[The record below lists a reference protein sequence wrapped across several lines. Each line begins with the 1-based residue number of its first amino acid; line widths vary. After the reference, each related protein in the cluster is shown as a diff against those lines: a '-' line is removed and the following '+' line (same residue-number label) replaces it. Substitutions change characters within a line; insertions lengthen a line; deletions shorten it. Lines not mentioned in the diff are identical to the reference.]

1 MQGNP
6 MIDWQAL
13 YASRVSRI
21 QSSDVREQAK
31 LMGQADVIS
40 FGGGIPD
47 PVVFPHEE
55 AAEAA
60 HRILKDPASA
70 RIALQYSE
78 SGGYRPLRQWLA
90 DYMGALGVPCGPD
103 NILITSGSQQGLDL
117 IGRLLLS
124 PGDRALVEAPTYIGA
139 LRAFDACEASYGPIT
154 ELADPAAPSAKF
166 GYLMPDFQNPM
177 GTCLTREERLT
188 VLDQAAARGLP
199 LVEDSAYEKLRY
211 EGEPVPSLLALDTE
225 RAGGIDNSRVLYTS
239 TFSKVIVPSL
249 RVGWVVGAA
258 PAIHKLMLLKQACDL
273 HTSTFNQM
281 LMLDLASR
289 ILESRIGV
297 VNDLYRRRRDV
308 VLTALA
314 AYMPAGVTWTKPQGG
329 MYIWVELPKGI
340 DGADLARRALAEEKV
355 AVVSGKS
362 FYPND
367 PEPNTIRLAFPQT
380 REDRAGEGIQR
391 LAGLLQRMIGN

>member
-1 MQGNP
+1 
-6 MIDWQAL
+6 MIDWSTL

-21 QSSDVREQAK
+21 QSSDVREQAR
-31 LMGQADVIS
+31 LMGQADIIS

-47 PVVFPHEE
+47 PAVFPHEE

-60 HRILKDPASA
+60 YRILKDPATA

-78 SGGYRPLRQWLA
+78 SGGYRPLREWLVG
-90 DYMGALGVPCGPD
+90 YLSTLGVTCTVD

-139 LRAFDACEASYGPIT
+139 LRAFDACEASYGTIA
-154 ELADPAAPSAKF
+154 ELADPTAPPAKF

-177 GTCLTREERLT
+177 GTCLTRAERLAL
-188 VLDQAAARGLP
+188 LDQAAARGIP

-211 EGEPVPSLLALDTE
+211 EGEPVPSLLALDSE
-225 RAGGIDNSRVLYTS
+225 REGGIDNSRVLYTS

-249 RVGWVVGAA
+249 RVGFVVGAA
-258 PAIHKLMLLKQACDL
+258 PAIHKLVLLKQACDL

-281 LMLDLASR
+281 LMLDLVDR
-289 ILESRIGV
+289 ILERQIAV
-297 VNDLYRRRRDV
+297 VNDLYRRR
-308 VLTALA
+308 LGATLA
-314 AYMPAGVTWTKPQGG
+314 ALEAHMPASVTWTKPQGG
-329 MYIWVELPKGI
+329 MYLWVELPRGI
-340 DGADLARRALAEEKV
+340 DGGEFARRALAEERV

-362 FYPND
+362 FYPAD
-367 PEPNTIRLAFPQT
+367 PQPNTIRLAYAQT
-380 REDRAGEGIQR
+380 REDRAGEGIER
-391 LAGLLQRMIGN
+391 LARLLGRMIGN

>member
-1 MQGNP
+1 

-47 PVVFPHEE
+47 PAVFPHEE

-60 HRILKDPASA
+60 YRILKNPATA
-70 RIALQYSE
+70 RVALQYSE
-78 SGGYRPLRQWLA
+78 SGGYRPLRDWLVG
-90 DYMGALGVPCGPD
+90 YMATLGVICTPD

-139 LRAFDACEASYGPIT
+139 LRAFDACEATYGTIA
-154 ELADPAAPSAKF
+154 ELADPSAPEAKF

-177 GTCLTREERLT
+177 GTCLTREERT
-188 VLDQAAARGLP
+188 TILDEAAGRGLP

-211 EGEPVPSLLALDTE
+211 EGAPVPSLLALDIE
-225 RAGGIDNSRVLYTS
+225 RSGGIDNSRILYTS

-249 RVGWVVGAA
+249 RVAFVVGAA

-289 ILESRIGV
+289 ILGSRIDV
-297 VNDLYRRRRDV
+297 VNDLYRHRRDAV
-308 VLTALA
+308 LA
-314 AYMPAGVTWTKPQGG
+314 ALKSYMPAGVTWTEPQGG
-329 MYIWVELPKGI
+329 MYIWVTLPKTV
-340 DGADLARRALAEEKV
+340 DGGELARRALTEERV

-362 FYPND
+362 FYPQ
-367 PEPNTIRLAFPQT
+367 EPQLNTIRLAFPQT
-380 REDRAGEGIQR
+380 REDRAGEGIAR
-391 LAGLLQRMIGN
+391 LATALRRMIGN

>member
-1 MQGNP
+1 

-31 LMGQADVIS
+31 LMGQADIIS

-47 PVVFPHEE
+47 PAVFPHEE
-55 AAEAA
+55 AADAA
-60 HRILKDPASA
+60 YRILKDPATA
-70 RIALQYSE
+70 RVALQYSE
-78 SGGYRPLRQWLA
+78 SGGYRPLRDWLA
-90 DYMGALGVPCGPD
+90 GYMGTLGVTCGAD

-139 LRAFDACEASYGPIT
+139 LRAFDACEATYGTID
-154 ELADPAAPSAKF
+154 ELADPAAAPAKF

-211 EGEPVPSLLALDTE
+211 EGAPVPSLLALDAE
-225 RAGGIDNSRVLYTS
+225 REGGIENSRVLYTS

-249 RVGWVVGAA
+249 RVGFVVGAA

-289 ILESRIGV
+289 ILESRIDV
-297 VNDLYRRRRDV
+297 VNDLYRRRRDA
-308 VLTALA
+308 VLTALKSH
-314 AYMPAGVTWTKPQGG
+314 MPAGVTWTEPQGG
-329 MYIWVELPKGI
+329 MYIWVTLPKGI
-340 DGADLARRALAEEKV
+340 DGAELARRALAEERV

-362 FYPND
+362 FYPKD
-367 PEPNTIRLAFPQT
+367 PETNTIRLAFPQT
-380 REDRAGEGIQR
+380 REDRAGEGIER
-391 LAGLLQRMIGN
+391 LAGLLRRMIGN